1 MNTQEAAALLSIAA
15 AFDNR
20 KPDPDAAKAWAVVL
34 DGLRFEDCRDAIV
47 AHYKASSEWLMP
59 QAVIAGVKR
68 IRSKRLLEF
77 GPLTPPADMDPD
89 DTLAY
94 ARWIHAEQEAIANG
108 ERTPEPRVE
117 TIGAPMPPELA
128 QKVARFGR
136 LPDDVA
142 RAKGDPA

>member
-68 IRSKRLLEF
+68 IRAKRISEAVIE
-77 GPLTPPADMDPD
+77 PPRDVDPD

-94 ARWIHAEQEAIANG
+94 RRALRDATRAAADGNPIEAPQVVA
-108 ERTPEPRVE
+108 V
-117 TIGAPMPPELA
+117 PMPRELA
-128 QKVARFGR
+128 RGMSDFGR